1 MTDMTLSSLS
11 SLSPLD
17 TLLSTLRTDGDVA
30 TAHIDEGW
38 MQGRTAYGGISSAV
52 ALAGTMALHPTE
64 APLRYAQISF
74 VGPVAGDCTVETRV
88 LRRSKS
94 SLFVDAGVSSEAG
107 FGTAA
112 VFAFSPDRESH
123 VDHNRLTMPDAPPPE
138 ALAPVPEHRVRPTF
152 SKHFDM
158 RPTTGPRFGWKQEV
172 GEYLTWVRFIEEPRC
187 HPTVALLALGDAL
200 PPAAMAL
207 FSEFG
212 PISSMNWTV
221 NMLTA
226 TPETDDG
233 WWLLSARTGY
243 ARRGLSVQD
252 MMLWNRA
259 GEPVLSGSQA
269 VAVYA

>member
-1 MTDMTLSSLS
+1 MTT
-11 SLSPLD
+11 SPSALD
-17 TLLSTLRTDGDVA
+17 ALLATLRTEDGVA
-30 TAHIDEGW
+30 KAHIDEGW

-74 VGPVAGDCTVETRV
+74 VGPVGGDCTVETRV
-88 LRRSKS
+88 LRQSKS
-94 SLFVDAGVSSEAG
+94 SLFIDAGVSSDMG

-112 VFAFSPDRESH
+112 VFAFSPDRPSH
-123 VDHNRLTMPDAPPPE
+123 VDHDRLAMPGAPDPE
-138 ALAPVPEHRVRPTF
+138 TLAPVPEHHARPAFTR
-152 SKHFDM
+152 HFDM
-158 RPTTGPRFGWKQEV
+158 RPTTGPRFAWKSEV
-172 GEYLTWVRFIEEPRC
+172 GEYLTWVRFVQEPTC
-187 HPTVALLALGDAL
+187 HPAIALLAMGDAL

-207 FSEFG
+207 FSQFG

-226 TPETDDG
+226 TPATDDG

-243 ARRGLSVQD
+243 ARHGLSVQD

-259 GEPVLSGSQA
+259 GQPILSGSQA
-269 VAVYA
+269 IAIYV